1 MSLDMRGGG
10 RSGVCEWAEI
20 VRLPG
25 AVFCGSL
32 RHPSLS
38 QGGNDPGH
46 SSHTGFKFLVFN
58 KKKKMKIDMMIMC
71 EQPVP
76 CIPEGCCCCCRVSE
90 FLCLPEALWGKCA
103 GSWPWPCVCTCVS
116 ACVLSLTPSP
126 LSILSCLCFCHPPH
140 LICGWHLSPVM
151 GVRSP
156 WCNTVI
162 CREET
167 SGLKGGWIQSEI
179 LEQCFWAHLA

>member
-46 SSHTGFKFLVFN
+46 SSHTGFKFLFFN
-58 KKKKMKIDMMIMC
+58 KKKKRWRLIWW
-71 EQPVP
+71 
-76 CIPEGCCCCCRVSE
+76 S
-90 FLCLPEALWGKCA
+90 
-103 GSWPWPCVCTCVS
+103 CVS
-116 ACVLSLTPSP
+116 SQSLASLRAAAAAAGCLNSFVCLKHCGGNVQAADLGRVCAHVWVHVSSP
-126 LSILSCLCFCHPPH
+126 
-140 LICGWHLSPVM
+140 WHLHLLAFSAACAFAILLISFV
-151 GVRSP
+151 GD
-156 WCNTVI
+156 
-162 CREET
+162 T
-167 SGLKGGWIQSEI
+167 SLLSWGLDHPDVTQWYAERRPQVWKVVESSQRY
-179 LEQCFWAHLA
+179 

>member
-1 MSLDMRGGG
+1 MVSVSGQRLCGCLGLSSVVPWGTLPWVRVGMTRGTVVT
-10 RSGVCEWAEI
+10 RDSN
-20 VRLPG
+20 
-25 AVFCGSL
+25 FC
-32 RHPSLS
+32 
-38 QGGNDPGH
+38 
-46 SSHTGFKFLVFN
+46 FLT